1 MLGEIYKKSFYHDF
15 KDRIKKKKRF
25 STDEVQELAS
35 QMLQTLA
42 FFETEYIYHTN
53 LTMKNI
59 VVDENPE
66 KKLIAKY
73 RLTEFNDA
81 LKALLMMYPTE

>member
-1 MLGEIYKKSFYHDF
+1 MF
-15 KDRIKKKKRF
+15 
-25 STDEVQELAS
+25 
-35 QMLQTLA
+35 QTLA
-42 FFETEYIYHTN
+42 FFQTEYIYHSN

-59 VVDENPE
+59 VVENMPE

-81 LKALLMMYPTE
+81 QKSLLMMYPTEQINYVSDSILKALSPETREDIINNEEFNGD

>member
-1 MLGEIYKKSFYHDF
+1 
-15 KDRIKKKKRF
+15 
-25 STDEVQELAS
+25 
-35 QMLQTLA
+35 MLQTLA

>member
-1 MLGEIYKKSFYHDF
+1 MF
-15 KDRIKKKKRF
+15 
-25 STDEVQELAS
+25 
-35 QMLQTLA
+35 QTLA
-42 FFETEYIYHTN
+42 FFQTEYIYHSN

-59 VVDENPE
+59 VVDNMPE

-81 LKALLMMYPTE
+81 QKSLLMMYPTE